1 MAASDSSLPATP
13 PADSPPV
20 DGLPTVRS
28 GGFCILGA
36 GVATPHSRRNRRYQT
51 RRGPGGVYRPQSVG
65 RAYRLA
71 DPAIASAPPGSP
83 IPFTLT
89 TPGVKRDGLDLATL
103 PFTKQRYDLNPVVL
117 AFHRYDQFSIGHGEI
132 EIVQTRAGEAL
143 LANAWFDIDD
153 PVGAEADR
161 KYRSGF
167 LFAVSLGWDDID
179 NRGVP
184 VRASKG
190 RPVARDI
197 LEFSVVSVPADPDAL
212 LDMEPD
218 DAARTR
224 SFMAGVRSM
233 LPAGDARISDLDEI
247 LRRLAQCE
255 GAECDVLLGQA
266 SQRLDERRGFL
277 VPGYMAD
284 FQDDDEAS
292 ASDLFG
298 NDAEADH
305 PARGAAD
312 DVSPDTEARRR
323 AAMAAM
329 FAAVWVDDADEADD
343 DDREAARKSL
353 LPEYRRLGLVP
364 PASLPASVVA
374 ALPTERRAALFAN
387 GETQEL
393 GMTTIIRRNGAAVQ
407 ASAAG
412 DTRAGAKLSKA
423 TRSTIAD
430 GTDQIK
436 AGLKTIMAVLD
447 DGGER
452 SSDAR
457 SCGCGNGSSHT
468 PAQTVTQASGAQT
481 ATTLETELARLS
493 ELYPG
498 VEFAATV
505 PDGQAGARALV
516 GIESLQEAADEGSQ
530 MSLYTYGTVLPDD
543 LKQAITDEVAAQV
556 AAGAASEPVMISLSE
571 WLQDPDYPFEPG
583 TKALFSFD
591 LTPEMAE
598 RVKAAALGLD
608 QPATEEPAEEEAP
621 AEEEVPAE
629 EVPADGTASAGGSD
643 AAVIDP
649 AVLAMFQAA
658 IGAPA

>member
-1 MAASDSSLPATP
+1 MATP
-13 PADSPPV
+13 
-20 DGLPTVRS
+20 R
-28 GGFCILGA
+28 
-36 GVATPHSRRNRRYQT
+36 RRY
-51 RRGPGGVYRPQSVG
+51 RSNPRPRAHYFA
-65 RAYRLA
+65 RAYRVA
-71 DPAIASAPPGSP
+71 DPAIASASPGSP
-83 IPFTLT
+83 IEFVLA
-89 TPGVKRDGLDLATL
+89 TPGPKRDGLDLSLL
-103 PFTKQRYDLNPVVL
+103 PFVKDRYDRAPVVL
-117 AFHRYDQFSIGHGEI
+117 AFHRYDQFPIGRGAI
-132 EIVQTRAGEAL
+132 DIVPTRAGESL
-143 LANAWFDIDD
+143 LATAWFDVND
-153 PVGAEADR
+153 PIGAEADR
-161 KYRSGF
+161 KYREGF
-167 LFAVSLGWDDID
+167 LFAVSLGWDDVD
-179 NRGVP
+179 NRGIP
-184 VRASKG
+184 VRSSKG
-190 RPVARDI
+190 RAVAHDI

-266 SQRLDERRGFL
+266 SQRLDERRGFI

-284 FQDDDEAS
+284 PQDYDEDS
-292 ASDLFG
+292 ASDPFDD
-298 NDAEADH
+298 NAEADH
-305 PARGAAD
+305 HRARAAD
-312 DVSPDTEARRR
+312 DVSQDTEARRR

-329 FAAVWVDDADEADD
+329 VAAVWVDDADDADD

-364 PASLPASVVA
+364 PAFLPASVVA

-407 ASAAG
+407 EG
-412 DTRAGAKLSKA
+412 DSRAGAKLSKA
-423 TRSTIAD
+423 TRSTIQD

-447 DGGER
+447 DGGQR
-452 SSDAR
+452 SADAR

-481 ATTLETELARLS
+481 ATTPDAESNEALKAELTRLS
-493 ELYPG
+493 LQYPG
-498 VEFAATV
+498 VDFAAMV
-505 PDGQAGARALV
+505 PDGGGERGMV
-516 GIESLQEAADEGSQ
+516 GIDDMQVAADESEVLGVWRPSA
-530 MSLYTYGTVLPDD
+530 VLPDD
-543 LKQAITDEVAAQV
+543 LHQAIVALVAEQV
-556 AAGAASEPVMISLSE
+556 QAGVPNEPVAISMNAWLS
-571 WLQDPDYPFEPG
+571 DPDYPVEPES
-583 TKALFSFD
+583 KVLFSFD
-591 LTPEMAE
+591 LTPEMAA

-608 QPATEEPAEEEAP
+608 QPATDEPAEEAPP

-658 IGAPA
+658 VGAPA

>member
-1 MAASDSSLPATP
+1 M
-13 PADSPPV
+13 
-20 DGLPTVRS
+20 
-28 GGFCILGA
+28 
-36 GVATPHSRRNRRYQT
+36 ATPHSRRNRRYQT
-51 RRGPGGVYRPQSVG
+51 RRGPDGVYRPQSVG

-233 LPAGDARISDLDEI
+233 LPAGDARIPDLDEI

-266 SQRLDERRGFL
+266 SQRLDERRSFY
-277 VPGYMAD
+277 VPGHMAD
-284 FQDDDEAS
+284 PQDYDEDS
-292 ASDLFG
+292 AQSDPFAD
-298 NDAEADH
+298 NAEADH
-305 PARGAAD
+305 LRARAAD
-312 DVSPDTEARRR
+312 DVSQDTEARRR

-329 FAAVWVDDADEADD
+329 VAAVWVDDADDADD

-364 PASLPASVVA
+364 PAFLPASVVA

-407 ASAAG
+407 EG
-412 DTRAGAKLSKA
+412 DSRAGAKLSKA
-423 TRSTIAD
+423 TRSTIQD

-447 DGGER
+447 DGGQR
-452 SSDAR
+452 SADAR

-481 ATTLETELARLS
+481 ATTPDAESNEALKAELTRLS
-493 ELYPG
+493 LQYPG
-498 VEFAATV
+498 VDFAAMV
-505 PDGQAGARALV
+505 PDGGGERGMV
-516 GIESLQEAADEGSQ
+516 GIDDMQVAADESEVLGVWRPSA
-530 MSLYTYGTVLPDD
+530 VLPDD
-543 LKQAITDEVAAQV
+543 LHQAIVALVAEQV
-556 AAGAASEPVMISLSE
+556 QAGVPNEPVAISMNAWLS
-571 WLQDPDYPFEPG
+571 DPDYPVEPES
-583 TKALFSFD
+583 KVLFSFD
-591 LTPEMAE
+591 LTPEMAA

-608 QPATEEPAEEEAP
+608 QPATDEPAEEAPP

-658 IGAPA
+658 VGAPA